1 MNKDSKSKMTEY
13 QEEKIVSMAK
23 AMTEDELEVLVTA
36 IPTGYLYNELGRR
49 LAQNEE
55 LKEGLVD
62 LIREVKNV

>member
-36 IPTGYLYNELGRR
+36 IPTGYLYHELGRR

>member
-1 MNKDSKSKMTEY
+1 MSKNSKSKMTEY

>member
-36 IPTGYLYNELGRR
+36 IPTGYLYNELGSR